1 MTKRGKEHFVMYLP
15 DLLRSGIAKTL
26 PATGA
31 MHDPQKEHA
40 CVAGCIKISVGEAR
54 WQRILE
60 HLAKTRICKD
70 QLPSRVTFG
79 DGTVMDSFEGAPT
92 LHLALTSLNDCTSMS
107 RKAIAE
113 WLETLPD
120 EKLHVGFGQDR
131 ESDPLTE
138 LQAA

>member
-1 MTKRGKEHFVMYLP
+1 MYLP
-15 DLLRSGIAKTL
+15 DLLRGGIAETL
-26 PATGA
+26 PMTGT
-31 MHDPQKEHA
+31 MHDPSKEQA
-40 CVAGCIKISVGEAR
+40 CALGCIKISTDEAR

-60 HLAKTRICKD
+60 HLAQTTIYKH
-70 QLPSRVTFG
+70 QLPSGVTFAE
-79 DGTVMDSFEGAPT
+79 DAVIATLDDTPT
-92 LHLALTSLNDCTSMS
+92 LHLALTSLNDRTGMS
-107 RKAIAE
+107 REAIAE